1 MGVYNFILNN
11 MGNPLKEE
19 QVEKIVLQN
28 GIIEYRIWRPC
39 SIAHNGVVRSYGRN
53 CSVKYLATPDDKDV
67 VFNDKLFIKDDDAE
81 FYTED
86 YEFYK
91 KVTGVEPS
99 EIDWDNMK
107 PISRDNP
114 VLVKDGEEPE

>member
-19 QVEKIVLQN
+19 QIEKIVLQD
-28 GIIEYRIWRPC
+28 GIIEYRLWRPC
-39 SIAHNGVVRSYGRN
+39 SICHNGIVNSYGRN
-53 CSVKYLATPDDKDV
+53 CYAKYLATADDMDV
-67 VFNDKLFIKDDDAE
+67 IFNDKLFIKDDDAE

-107 PISRDNP
+107 PIPRDKP
-114 VLVKDGEEPE
+114 VPVKDGEEPE

>member
-1 MGVYNFILNN
+1 MGAIYKFLTKYNKIQ
-11 MGNPLKEE
+11 EE
-19 QVEKIVLQN
+19 RIEKIIVQD
-28 GIIEYRIWRPC
+28 GFIEYRIWAPC
-39 SIAHNGVVRSYGRN
+39 SICTYGVVSSYGRK
-53 CSVKYLATPDDKDV
+53 CTAKYIATPDDSDII
-67 VFNDKLFIKDDDAE
+67 FDDKYFIKDDDAE

-99 EIDWDNMK
+99 EIDWDRMK
-107 PISRDNP
+107 PIDRNNP